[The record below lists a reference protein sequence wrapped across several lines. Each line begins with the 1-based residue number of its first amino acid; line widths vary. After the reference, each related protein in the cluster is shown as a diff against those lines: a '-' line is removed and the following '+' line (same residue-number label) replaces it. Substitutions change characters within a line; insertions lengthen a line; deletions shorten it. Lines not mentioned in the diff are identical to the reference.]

1 MTMGNL
7 ELELVLGIIVAVIVG
22 AGSFIFGLWF
32 QRNIANTQ
40 IKAQQVE
47 AEKQLAEAQARAKDI
62 ILKSQSD
69 ALKFREDAEAEN
81 KKKRTDLQ
89 REDERLRHRR
99 EGIDRRQEMQEQ
111 REKKL
116 DRKEKD
122 LDRIRESLASQEAKQ
137 LAELQ
142 RISGLSVDDAKAL
155 LLQQVEKDTR
165 KDAARVI
172 REIEHEAREEGERR
186 AREIITTAIER
197 VASDQVAETTVA
209 LVPLPNDEMKGRI
222 IGRQGR
228 NIRAIEVATGVDL
241 VVDDTPEAVILSS
254 HNPVRREVARV
265 ALNKLI
271 SDGRI
276 HPGRIEKIVEKA
288 EEEVNAAIIE
298 AAEQAALEVGITGLH
313 PEIIK
318 LLGQLKFRTSYGQNV
333 LAHVVETAHLAGMM
347 ASELKA
353 DVHLA
358 KAGALLHDIG
368 KAVTH
373 EIGGAHAIIGADYA
387 RKYGVPDKVCNIIA
401 SHHGEEESLSLEA
414 VLVLAADAISG
425 ARPGARRES
434 LEQYLKRVEALENMA
449 NAFQGV
455 QQSFA
460 IQAGREIRIIVKPE
474 EIDDLGSINLCKQ
487 IARKVEDNL
496 EYPGQ
501 IKVTVI
507 RETRSTEFAK

>member
-1 MTMGNL
+1 M
-7 ELELVLGIIVAVIVG
+7 ELGLVIAVVATAVVVG
-22 AGSFIFGLWF
+22 VLAFAAGYLMQKNF
-32 QRNIANTQ
+32 ANAQ
-40 IKAQQVE
+40 IKARLSE
-47 AEKQLAEAQARAKDI
+47 AEKQRVEAEAHAKDT
-62 ILKSQSD
+62 ILKAKDD
-69 ALKFREDAEAEN
+69 AIKIRDETETEI
-81 KKKRTDLQ
+81 KKKRLDLQ

-99 EGIDRRQEMQEQ
+99 EAIDRRQEMLEA
-111 REKKL
+111 REKKI
-116 DRKEKD
+116 DKKEKD
-122 LDRIRESLASQEAKQ
+122 LDRIRESLEQSQTKQ
-137 LAELQ
+137 LQELQ
-142 RISGLSVDDAKAL
+142 RISGLTTEEAKAL
-155 LLQQVEKDTR
+155 LLQQVEKETR
-165 KDAARVI
+165 QDAARLI
-172 REIEHEAREEGERR
+172 REIEQQARDEGERR

-228 NIRAIEVATGVDL
+228 NIRAIEIATGVDL

-254 HNPVRREVARV
+254 HNPVRREVARL

-288 EEEVNAAIIE
+288 EEEVNAAILE
-298 AAEQAALEVGITGLH
+298 AGEQAALEVGVTGLH

-318 LLGQLKFRTSYGQNV
+318 LLGQLKYRTSYGQNV
-333 LAHVVETAHLAGMM
+333 LAHVVETAHIAGML
-347 ASELKA
+347 AAELKA
-353 DVHLA
+353 DVLVA

-373 EIGGAHAIIGADYA
+373 EVGGAHALIGADIA
-387 RKYGVPDKVCNIIA
+387 RKYGVPQAVANIVA
-401 SHHGEEESLSLEA
+401 SHHGEEESRSLEA
-414 VLVLAADAISG
+414 VLVIAADAISG

-434 LEQYLKRVEALENMA
+434 LEQYLKRVEALEQMA
-449 NAFQGV
+449 NSFKGV
-455 QQSFA
+455 QQSYA

-474 EIDDLGSINLCKQ
+474 EIDDLGAINLCKQ

-507 RETRSTEFAK
+507 RETRSIEYAK

>member
-1 MTMGNL
+1 MDL
-7 ELELVLGIIVAVIVG
+7 QLVVEFIIAAAVCM
-22 AGSFIFGLWF
+22 GSFFAGYLVQKNF
-32 QRNIANTQ
+32 TSTQ
-40 IKAQQVE
+40 IKAQSAE
-47 AEKQLAEAQARAKDI
+47 AEKQLAEAEARAKDI
-62 ILKSQSD
+62 ILKAKD
-69 ALKFREDAEAEN
+69 EALRYRDEVDN
-81 KKKRTDLQ
+81 DLKKKRVDLQ

-99 EGIDRRQEMQEQ
+99 ESIDRRQEMQEQ

-116 DRKEKD
+116 EKKEKD
-122 LDRIRESLASQEAKQ
+122 LDHIRETLEANEAKQ
-137 LAELQ
+137 LQELQ
-142 RISGLSVDDAKAL
+142 RISGLTTEEAKAI

-165 KDAARVI
+165 QDAARLI
-172 REIEHEAREEGERR
+172 REIEQQAREEGDAR

-197 VASDQVAETTVA
+197 VASDQVAETTVS

-271 SDGRI
+271 TDGRI

-288 EEEVNAAIIE
+288 EEEVNAAVIE
-298 AAEQAALEVGITGLH
+298 AGEQAALEVGVTGLH

-318 LLGQLKFRTSYGQNV
+318 LLGQLKYRTSYGQNV
-333 LAHVVETAHLAGMM
+333 LNHVIECAHLAGMM

-353 DVHLA
+353 DVYSA

-373 EIGGAHAIIGADYA
+373 EVGGAHALIGAEFA
-387 RKYGVPDKVCNIIA
+387 RKYGVPEKIANIIA
-401 SHHGEEESLSLEA
+401 SHHGEEESQSLESII
-414 VLVLAADAISG
+414 VLAADAISG

-434 LEQYLKRVEALENMA
+434 LEQYLKRVEALEMMA
-449 NAFQGV
+449 NAFDGV
-455 QQSFA
+455 QQSYA

-474 EIDDLGSINLCKQ
+474 EIDDLGAINLCKQ

-501 IKVTVI
+501 IKVTVV
-507 RETRSTEFAK
+507 RETRSVEYAK

>member
-1 MTMGNL
+1 MGNL
-7 ELELVLGIIVAVIVG
+7 DVLLGVVMAAVVA
-22 AGSFIFGLWF
+22 AAAFATGLWF

-40 IKAQQVE
+40 IKQRQAE
-47 AEKQLAEAQARAKDI
+47 AEKQFAEAEARAKDL
-62 ILKSQSD
+62 ILKAQNES
-69 ALKFREDAEAEN
+69 LKLREEAENDN
-81 KKKRTDLQ
+81 KKKRVDLQ

-99 EGIDRRQEMQEQ
+99 EAIDRRQEMQES

-122 LDRIRESLASQEAKQ
+122 LDRQRESLSQHEAKQ

-142 RISGLSVDDAKAL
+142 RISGLTLEDAKAL

-165 KDAARVI
+165 QDAARLI
-172 REIEHEAREEGERR
+172 RELEQTAREEGERR

-254 HNPVRREVARV
+254 HNPVRREIARV

-288 EEEVNAAIIE
+288 EEEVNQTILE
-298 AAEQAALEVGITGLH
+298 SGEQAALEAGITGLH

-333 LAHVVETAHLAGMM
+333 LAHAVETSHLAGMM

-353 DVHLA
+353 DVMLA

-373 EIGGAHAIIGADYA
+373 EVGGAHALIGADIA
-387 RKYGVPDKVCNIIA
+387 RKHGVPERVCNIIA
-401 SHHGEEESLSLEA
+401 SHHGEEESTSLEA

-434 LEQYLKRVEALENMA
+434 LEQYLKRVEALETMA
-449 NAFQGV
+449 NAFTGV

-474 EIDDLGSINLCKQ
+474 EIDDLGAINLCKQ

-501 IKVTVI
+501 IKVTVV
-507 RETRSTEFAK
+507 RETRSVEYAK

>member
-1 MTMGNL
+1 METL
-7 ELELVLGIIVAVIVG
+7 IELVL
-22 AGSFIFGLWF
+22 IFGAAVVAFVVGYLI
-32 QRNIANTQ
+32 QRNFASAQ
-40 IKAQQVE
+40 IKAQI
-47 AEKQLAEAQARAKDI
+47 AEAQKTLAQAEARAKDI
-62 ILKSQSD
+62 VLKAKDES
-69 ALKFREDAEAEN
+69 LKYHDDVDN
-81 KKKRTDLQ
+81 DLKKKRQDLQ

-99 EGIDRRQEMQEQ
+99 EAFDRRQETLEQ
-111 REKKL
+111 REKRL
-116 DRKEKD
+116 ERKEKD
-122 LDRIRESLASQEAKQ
+122 LDRVRESLQQNEAKQ
-137 LAELQ
+137 LQELQ
-142 RISGLSVDDAKAL
+142 RISGLSLEDAKAI

-165 KDAARVI
+165 QDAARLI
-172 REIEHEAREEGERR
+172 REIEQQAREEGDNR

-197 VASDQVAETTVA
+197 VASDQVAETTVS

-254 HNPVRREVARV
+254 HNPVRREVARL
-265 ALNKLI
+265 ALTKLI
-271 SDGRI
+271 NDGRI

-288 EEEVNAAIIE
+288 EEEVNAQVVE
-298 AAEQAALEVGITGLH
+298 AGEQAAIEVGVTGLH

-333 LAHVVETAHLAGMM
+333 LAHSIETAHLAGMM

-353 DVHLA
+353 NVA
-358 KAGALLHDIG
+358 TTKAGALLHDIG
-368 KAVTH
+368 KAVSH
-373 EIGGAHAIIGADYA
+373 EVGGAHALTGADIA
-387 RKYGVPDKVCNIIA
+387 RKHGVPEPVCNIIS
-401 SHHGEEESLSLEA
+401 SHHGEDESQSLEC
-414 VLVLAADAISG
+414 VLVSAADAISG

-434 LEQYLKRVEALENMA
+434 LEQYLKRVEALEQMA

-455 QQSFA
+455 QQSYA
-460 IQAGREIRIIVKPE
+460 IQAGREIRIIVRPE
-474 EIDDLGSINLCKQ
+474 EIDDLGSINLSKQ

-507 RETRSTEFAK
+507 REMRSVEYAK

>member
-1 MTMGNL
+1 MEWEIVLAMLADALIVGGLAFAAGYLVQKNITGAKIQAQSA
-7 ELELVLGIIVAVIVG
+7 ELE
-22 AGSFIFGLWF
+22 
-32 QRNIANTQ
+32 
-40 IKAQQVE
+40 K
-47 AEKQLAEAQARAKDI
+47 KLAEADAQAKDI
-62 ILKSQSD
+62 ILKAKD
-69 ALKFREDAEAEN
+69 EARQLRDEEEADL
-81 KKKRTDLQ
+81 KKKRQDLQ

-99 EGIDRRQEMQEQ
+99 ESFDRRQESLEQ

-116 DRKEKD
+116 DRKEKE
-122 LDRIRESLASQEAKQ
+122 LDRIRESLQQNEAKQ
-137 LAELQ
+137 LQELQ
-142 RISGLSVDDAKAL
+142 RISGLTTDEAKAI

-165 KDAARVI
+165 QDAARLI
-172 REIEHEAREEGERR
+172 REIEQQAREEGDRR

-197 VASDQVAETTVA
+197 VASDQVAETTVS

-265 ALNKLI
+265 ALTKLI
-271 SDGRI
+271 TDGRI

-288 EEEVNAAIIE
+288 EEEVNAQILE
-298 AAEQAALEVGITGLH
+298 AGEQAALEVGVTGLH
-313 PEIIK
+313 PELIK

-333 LAHVVETAHLAGMM
+333 LAHAVETAHLAGMM

-353 DVHLA
+353 NITVA

-373 EIGGAHAIIGADYA
+373 EVGGAHALIGADMA
-387 RKYGVPDKVCNIIA
+387 RKYNIPEPVCKIIA
-401 SHHGEEESLSLEA
+401 AHHGEDESTSLES
-414 VLVLAADAISG
+414 VLVVAADAISG

-434 LEQYLKRVEALENMA
+434 LEQYLKRVEALESMA
-449 NAFQGV
+449 NAVTGV
-455 QQSFA
+455 QQSYA

-474 EIDDLGSINLCKQ
+474 EIDDLGAINLSKQ
-487 IARKVEDNL
+487 LARKVEDNL

-507 RETRSTEFAK
+507 RETRSVEYAK

>member
-1 MTMGNL
+1 MGSMEML
-7 ELELVLGIIVAVIVG
+7 LELVLIFLAGAVAFV
-22 AGSFIFGLWF
+22 AGYWL
-32 QRNIANTQ
+32 QRKFASAQ
-40 IKAQQVE
+40 IKAQIAE
-47 AEKQLAEAQARAKDI
+47 AEKTLAEAQARAKDVV
-62 ILKSQSD
+62 LKAKDESLKYRDEID
-69 ALKFREDAEAEN
+69 ADL
-81 KKKRTDLQ
+81 KKKRQDLQ

-99 EGIDRRQEMQEQ
+99 EAFDRRQESLEQ

-116 DRKEKD
+116 ERKEKD
-122 LDRIRESLASQEAKQ
+122 LDRIRETLQQNEIKQ
-137 LAELQ
+137 LQELQ
-142 RISGLSVDDAKAL
+142 RISGLSTEDAKAI

-165 KDAARVI
+165 QSAARLI
-172 REIEHEAREEGERR
+172 REIEQQAREEGENR

-197 VASDQVAETTVA
+197 VASDQVAETTVS

-254 HNPVRREVARV
+254 HNPVRREVARL

-271 SDGRI
+271 NDGRI

-288 EEEVNAAIIE
+288 EEEVNAQVLE
-298 AAEQAALEVGITGLH
+298 AGEHAALEVGVTGLH
-313 PEIIK
+313 PEVIK

-333 LAHVVETAHLAGMM
+333 LAHSVETAHLAGMM
-347 ASELKA
+347 AAELKA
-353 DVHLA
+353 NVAVA

-368 KAVTH
+368 KAVSH
-373 EIGGAHAIIGADYA
+373 EVGGAHALTGADIA
-387 RKYGVPDKVCNIIA
+387 RKYGIPAQVCNIIS
-401 SHHGEEESLSLEA
+401 SHHGEDESQSLEC
-414 VLVLAADAISG
+414 VLVAAADAISG

-434 LEQYLKRVEALENMA
+434 LEQYLKRVEALEQMA

-455 QQSFA
+455 QQSYA

-474 EIDDLGSINLCKQ
+474 EIDDLGSINLSKQ

-507 RETRSTEFAK
+507 REMRSVEYAK

>member
-1 MTMGNL
+1 MGL
-7 ELELVLGIIVAVIVG
+7 EVVIAVVLTAVIVG
-22 AGSFIFGLWF
+22 GAAFAAGYLV
-32 QRNIANTQ
+32 QRNFLNAQ
-40 IKAQQVE
+40 IQAQHVE
-47 AEKQLAEAQARAKDI
+47 AEKRLAEAQATAKDT
-62 ILKSQSD
+62 ILKAKD
-69 ALKFREDAEAEN
+69 ETIKLRDEAEN
-81 KKKRTDLQ
+81 DIKKKRVDLQ

-99 EGIDRRQEMQEQ
+99 EAIDRRQEMQEG

-116 DRKEKD
+116 EKKEKEN
-122 LDRIRESLASQEAKQ
+122 DRIRESLEQSQAKQ

-142 RISGLSVDDAKAL
+142 RISGLSLDDAKAL

-165 KDAARVI
+165 QDAARLI
-172 REIEHEAREEGERR
+172 REVETQAREEGERR

-228 NIRAIEVATGVDL
+228 NIRAIEIATGVDL

-254 HNPVRREVARV
+254 HNPVRREVARL

-288 EEEVNAAIIE
+288 EEEVNAAILE
-298 AAEQAALEVGITGLH
+298 AGEQAVLEVGLTGLH

-318 LLGQLKFRTSYGQNV
+318 LLGQLKYRTSYGQNV
-333 LAHVVETAHLAGMM
+333 LGHVVETAHIAGMM

-353 DVHLA
+353 DVQVA

-373 EIGGAHAIIGADYA
+373 EVGGAHALIGADFA
-387 RKYGVPDKVCNIIA
+387 RKYGVPEAVCNIIA
-401 SHHGEEESLSLEA
+401 SHHGEEESQSLEA
-414 VLVLAADAISG
+414 VLVIAADAISG

-434 LEQYLKRVEALENMA
+434 LEQYLKRVEALESMA
-449 NAFQGV
+449 NSFKGV
-455 QQSFA
+455 QQSYA

-474 EIDDLGSINLCKQ
+474 EIDDLGAINLTKQ

-507 RETRSTEFAK
+507 RETRSVEYAK

>member
-1 MTMGNL
+1 MGNL
-7 ELELVLGIIVAVIVG
+7 DVLLGVVMATIVA
-22 AGSFIFGLWF
+22 AAAFAAGLWF

-40 IKAQQVE
+40 IKQRQVE
-47 AEKQLAEAQARAKDI
+47 AEKQLAEAEARSKDI
-62 ILKSQSD
+62 ILKAQSEVF
-69 ALKFREDAEAEN
+69 KSREEAESEN
-81 KKKRTDLQ
+81 KKKRLDLQ

-99 EGIDRRQEMQEQ
+99 EAIDRRQEMQES

-116 DRKEKD
+116 ERKEKD
-122 LDRIRESLASQEAKQ
+122 LERQRESLQQYEAKQ

-142 RISGLSVDDAKAL
+142 RISGLTNEEAKAI
-155 LLQQVEKDTR
+155 LLQEVEKTTR
-165 KDAARVI
+165 KDAARLI
-172 REIEHEAREEGERR
+172 REIEQNAREEGERR

-254 HNPVRREVARV
+254 HNPVRREIARV

-288 EEEVNAAIIE
+288 EEEVNHAILE
-298 AAEQAALEVGITGLH
+298 AGEQAALEVGITGLH

-333 LAHVVETAHLAGMM
+333 LAHVVETAHLAGIM
-347 ASELKA
+347 AAELKA
-353 DVHLA
+353 DVNLS

-373 EIGGAHAIIGADYA
+373 EVGGAHALIGAEIA
-387 RKYGVPDKVCNIIA
+387 RKHGIPERVCNIIA
-401 SHHGEEESLSLEA
+401 SHHGEEESTTLEA
-414 VLVLAADAISG
+414 TLVLAADAISG

-434 LEQYLKRVEALENMA
+434 LEQYLKRVEALETMA
-449 NAFQGV
+449 NAFAGV

-474 EIDDLGSINLCKQ
+474 EIDDLGAINLCKQ

-501 IKVTVI
+501 IKVTVV
-507 RETRSTEFAK
+507 RETRSVEYAK

>member
-1 MTMGNL
+1 MDMVIESVLILGAA
-7 ELELVLGIIVAVIVG
+7 LVAFVG
-22 AGSFIFGLWF
+22 GYLIQKNFAS
-32 QRNIANTQ
+32 AQ
-40 IKAQQVE
+40 IKAQVAE
-47 AEKQLAEAQARAKDI
+47 AEKTLAEAQAKAKDVVLRAKD
-62 ILKSQSD
+62 D
-69 ALKFREDAEAEN
+69 ALTYHNEVETDL
-81 KKKRTDLQ
+81 KKKRQDLQ

-99 EGIDRRQEMQEQ
+99 EAFDRRQESLEQ

-116 DRKEKD
+116 ERKEKD
-122 LDRIRESLASQEAKQ
+122 LDRIRESLQQSEARQ
-137 LAELQ
+137 LQELQ
-142 RISGLSVDDAKAL
+142 RISGLTIEDAKAL
-155 LLQQVEKDTR
+155 LLQQVEKETR
-165 KDAARVI
+165 QDAARLI
-172 REIEHEAREEGERR
+172 REIEQEAREEGENR
-186 AREIITTAIER
+186 ARAIITTAIER
-197 VASDQVAETTVA
+197 VASDQVAETTVS

-254 HNPVRREVARV
+254 HNPVRREVARL

-271 SDGRI
+271 NDGRI

-288 EEEVNAAIIE
+288 EEEVNTQILE
-298 AAEQAALEVGITGLH
+298 AGEQAALEVGLTGLH
-313 PEIIK
+313 PEIVK

-333 LAHVVETAHLAGMM
+333 LAHSIETTHIAGML

-353 DVHLA
+353 NVALS
-358 KAGALLHDIG
+358 KAGALLHDLG
-368 KAVTH
+368 KAVSH
-373 EIGGAHAIIGADYA
+373 EVGGAHALTGAEIA
-387 RKYGVPDKVCNIIA
+387 RKYGVPEPVCNIIA
-401 SHHGEEESLSLEA
+401 AHHGEDESQSLES
-414 VLVLAADAISG
+414 VLVIAADAISG

-434 LEQYLKRVEALENMA
+434 LEQYLKRVEALEQMA

-455 QQSFA
+455 QQSYA

-474 EIDDLGSINLCKQ
+474 EIDDLGSINLSKQ

-507 RETRSTEFAK
+507 REMRSVEYAK

>member
-1 MTMGNL
+1 MDL
-7 ELELVLGIIVAVIVG
+7 VQLVLILVLALVVGGGGFGIGYVMQKNFAS
-22 AGSFIFGLWF
+22 A
-32 QRNIANTQ
+32 Q
-40 IKAQQVE
+40 IKARQVEVEKQLVE
-47 AEKQLAEAQARAKDI
+47 AEARAKDI
-62 ILKSQSD
+62 VLKAKDESIKLRD
-69 ALKFREDAEAEN
+69 EGEN
-81 KKKRTDLQ
+81 EIKKKRVDLQ

-99 EGIDRRQEMQEQ
+99 ESVDRRQEMLEA
-111 REKKL
+111 REKKF
-116 DRKEKD
+116 DKKEKD
-122 LDRIRESLASQEAKQ
+122 LDRIRESLETAQSKQ

-142 RISGLSVDDAKAL
+142 RISGLSTEDAKGI

-165 KDAARVI
+165 QDAARLI
-172 REIEHEAREEGERR
+172 REIEQQAREEGERR
-186 AREIITTAIER
+186 AREIITTAVER
-197 VASDQVAETTVA
+197 IASDQVAETTVA

-228 NIRAIEVATGVDL
+228 NIRAIEIATGVDL

-254 HNPVRREVARV
+254 HNPVRREVARL

-288 EEEVNAAIIE
+288 EEEVNAAILE
-298 AAEQAALEVGITGLH
+298 AGEQAALEVGITGLH

-318 LLGQLKFRTSYGQNV
+318 LLGQLKYRTSYGQNV
-333 LAHVVETAHLAGMM
+333 LAHVVETAHLAGMI
-347 ASELKA
+347 AAELKA
-353 DVHLA
+353 DVQVA

-373 EIGGAHAIIGADYA
+373 EVGGAHALIGADFA
-387 RKYGVPDKVCNIIA
+387 RKYGVPEPVANIIA
-401 SHHGEEESLSLEA
+401 SHHGEEESRSLES
-414 VLVLAADAISG
+414 VLVIAADAISG

-434 LEQYLKRVEALENMA
+434 LEQYLKRVEALETMA
-449 NAFQGV
+449 NSFTGV
-455 QQSFA
+455 QQSYA
-460 IQAGREIRIIVKPE
+460 IQAGREIRIIVRPE
-474 EIDDLGSINLCKQ
+474 EIDDLGAINLCKQ

-507 RETRSTEFAK
+507 RETRSIEYAK

>member
-1 MTMGNL
+1 M
-7 ELELVLGIIVAVIVG
+7 ELGLVIAVVATALVVG
-22 AGSFIFGLWF
+22 VLAFVAGYLMQKNF
-32 QRNIANTQ
+32 ANAQ
-40 IKAQQVE
+40 IKARLIE
-47 AEKQLAEAQARAKDI
+47 AEKQRVEAEAHAKDT
-62 ILKSQSD
+62 ILKAKDD
-69 ALKFREDAEAEN
+69 AIKIRDETETEI
-81 KKKRTDLQ
+81 KKKRLDLQ

-99 EGIDRRQEMQEQ
+99 EAIDRRQEMLEA
-111 REKKL
+111 REKKI
-116 DRKEKD
+116 DKKEKD
-122 LDRIRESLASQEAKQ
+122 LDRIRESLEQSQTKQ
-137 LAELQ
+137 LQELQ
-142 RISGLSVDDAKAL
+142 RISGLTTEEAKAL
-155 LLQQVEKDTR
+155 LLQQVEKETR
-165 KDAARVI
+165 QDAARLI
-172 REIEHEAREEGERR
+172 REIEQQAREEGERR

-228 NIRAIEVATGVDL
+228 NIRAIEIATGVDL

-254 HNPVRREVARV
+254 HNPVRREVARL

-288 EEEVNAAIIE
+288 EEEVNAAILE
-298 AAEQAALEVGITGLH
+298 AGEQAALEVGVTGLH

-318 LLGQLKFRTSYGQNV
+318 LLGQLKYRTSYGQNV
-333 LAHVVETAHLAGMM
+333 LAHVVETAHIAGML
-347 ASELKA
+347 AAELKA
-353 DVHLA
+353 DVLVA

-373 EIGGAHAIIGADYA
+373 EVGGAHALIGADIA
-387 RKYGVPDKVCNIIA
+387 RKYGVPQAVANIVA
-401 SHHGEEESLSLEA
+401 SHHGEEESRSLEA
-414 VLVLAADAISG
+414 VLVVAADAISG

-434 LEQYLKRVEALENMA
+434 LEQYLKRVEALEQMA
-449 NAFQGV
+449 NSFKGV
-455 QQSFA
+455 QQSYA

-474 EIDDLGSINLCKQ
+474 EIDDLGAINLCKQ

-507 RETRSTEFAK
+507 RETRSIEYAK

>member
-1 MTMGNL
+1 MEM
-7 ELELVLGIIVAVIVG
+7 ELVVGLITVIAVVVI
-22 AGSFIFGLWF
+22 AFITGYVF
-32 QRNIANTQ
+32 QSRFASAQ
-40 IKAQQVE
+40 IKAQS
-47 AEKQLAEAQARAKDI
+47 AESQKQLAEAAARAKDI
-62 ILKSQSD
+62 ILKARDES
-69 ALKFREDAEAEN
+69 LKYRDEVDN
-81 KKKRTDLQ
+81 DLKKKRVDLQ

-99 EGIDRRQEMQEQ
+99 ESIDRRQETQEQ
-111 REKKL
+111 RDKKL
-116 DRKEKD
+116 ENKEKD
-122 LDRIRESLASQEAKQ
+122 LDRIRETLEASEAKQ
-137 LAELQ
+137 LQELQ
-142 RISGLSVDDAKAL
+142 RISGLTTEEAKAI

-165 KDAARVI
+165 RDAARLI
-172 REIEHEAREEGERR
+172 REIEQAAREEGEGR

-197 VASDQVAETTVA
+197 VASDQVAETTVS

-254 HNPVRREVARV
+254 HNPVRREVARI
-265 ALNKLI
+265 ALTKLI

-288 EEEVNAAIIE
+288 EEEVNATIVE
-298 AAEQAALEVGITGLH
+298 AGDQAALEVGVTGLH
-313 PEIIK
+313 PEILK
-318 LLGQLKFRTSYGQNV
+318 LLGQLKYRTSYGQNV
-333 LAHVVETAHLAGMM
+333 LAHVVECAHLAGMM

-353 DVHLA
+353 DVASA

-373 EIGGAHAIIGADYA
+373 EVGGAHALIGAEFA
-387 RKYGVPDKVCNIIA
+387 RKYGVPEKIANIIA
-401 SHHGEEESLSLEA
+401 SHHGEEESNSLEA
-414 VLVLAADAISG
+414 VIVLAADAISG

-434 LEQYLKRVEALENMA
+434 LELYLKRVEALETMA
-449 NAFQGV
+449 NAFAGV
-455 QQSFA
+455 QQSYA

-474 EIDDLGSINLCKQ
+474 EIDDLGAINLCKQ

-501 IKVTVI
+501 IKVTVV
-507 RETRSTEFAK
+507 RETRSIEYAK

>member
-1 MTMGNL
+1 MGL
-7 ELELVLGIIVAVIVG
+7 EVVIAVVLTAVIAGG
-22 AGSFIFGLWF
+22 AAFAAGYLV
-32 QRNIANTQ
+32 QRNFLNAE

-47 AEKQLAEAQARAKDI
+47 AEKRLAEAEAGAKDT
-62 ILKSQSD
+62 ILKAKDD
-69 ALKFREDAEAEN
+69 AIKLRDEAEN
-81 KKKRTDLQ
+81 DIKKKRLDLQ

-99 EGIDRRQEMQEQ
+99 EANDRRQEMQEV

-116 DRKEKD
+116 EKKEKD
-122 LDRIRESLASQEAKQ
+122 LDRIRESLEQSQAKQ

-142 RISGLSVDDAKAL
+142 RISGLSIEDAKGL

-165 KDAARVI
+165 QDAARLI
-172 REIEHEAREEGERR
+172 REVETQAREEGERR

-228 NIRAIEVATGVDL
+228 NIRAIEIATGVDL

-254 HNPVRREVARV
+254 HNPVRREVARL

-288 EEEVNAAIIE
+288 EEEVNAAILE
-298 AAEQAALEVGITGLH
+298 AGEQAALEVGVTGLH

-318 LLGQLKFRTSYGQNV
+318 LLGQLKYRTSYGQNV
-333 LAHVVETAHLAGMM
+333 LGHVVETAHIAGMM
-347 ASELKA
+347 AAELKA
-353 DVHLA
+353 DVQVA

-373 EIGGAHAIIGADYA
+373 EIGGAHALIGADFA
-387 RKYGVPDKVCNIIA
+387 RKYGVPEAVCNIIA
-401 SHHGEEESLSLEA
+401 SHHGEEESQSLES
-414 VLVLAADAISG
+414 VLVVAADAISG

-434 LEQYLKRVEALENMA
+434 LEQYLKRVEALESMA
-449 NAFQGV
+449 NSFKGV
-455 QQSFA
+455 QQSYA

-474 EIDDLGSINLCKQ
+474 EIDDLGSINLTKQ

-507 RETRSTEFAK
+507 RETRSVEYAK